1 MSVAAIIITFNPNI
15 LLLQKNVESISVQ
28 VDQVIVY
35 DNNSSNISCITS
47 LLSKFNNVT
56 LYSSDK
62 NNGISKAT
70 NDSVKMLPPEVVWFL
85 TLDQDSVCPDNL
97 IEEYKKYIQLPNVGL
112 MCPQVRTSTGKIIQE
127 RTQSTDIEYINRCI
141 TSACFVKKSAFEQI
155 GGLDEKMFI
164 DGVDHDLCKRFELAG
179 IKMIRCN
186 NVELKHNLGS
196 DEVVKASVLFN
207 KLFGSKL
214 VYQTYSPFRVYHLVR
229 NNIYYLRKF
238 KGHLSSNEVNA
249 TFKLIFQHVA
259 LKSIIVSNH
268 RWLILKAIFKGAI
281 DGFKL

>member
-1 MSVAAIIITFNPNI
+1 MSIAAIIITFNPNI

-35 DNNSSNISCITS
+35 DNNSSNISSITS
-47 LLSKFNNVT
+47 LLKDFDNVT
-56 LYSSDK
+56 LYSSGK

-70 NDSVKMLPPEVVWFL
+70 NDSVKMLKSGVVWFL
-85 TLDQDSVCPDNL
+85 TLDQDSVCPNNL
-97 IEEYKKYIQLPNVGL
+97 IEEYKKYIKLPNVGL
-112 MCPQVRTSTGKIIQE
+112 MCPQVRTSTGRIIQE
-127 RTQSTDIEYINRCI
+127 RTQSSDIEYINRCI
-141 TSACFVKKSAFEQI
+141 TSACFVKKSAFNQI

-196 DEVVKASVLFN
+196 NEVVTASVVLN
-207 KLFGSKL
+207 KILGTKII
-214 VYQTYSPFRVYHLVR
+214 YQTYSPFRIYYLVR
-229 NNIYYLRKF
+229 NNIYYLRKY
-238 KGHLSSNEVNA
+238 KGHLSSNEIDS
-249 TFKLIFQHVA
+249 TLRLIFQHVA
-259 LKSIIVSNH
+259 IKSIFVSNH
-268 RWLILKAIFKGAI
+268 RWQSLKAIFNGAI